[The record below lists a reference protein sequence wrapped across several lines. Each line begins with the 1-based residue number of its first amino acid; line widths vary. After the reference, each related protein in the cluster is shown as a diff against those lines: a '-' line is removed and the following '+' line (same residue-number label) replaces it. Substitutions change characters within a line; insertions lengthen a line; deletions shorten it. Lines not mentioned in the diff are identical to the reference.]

1 MDLLHELRDQIVSS
15 GKYTAANHYE
25 KCLAGF
31 QSQKQ
36 ETLVLRLI
44 WDCGMSI
51 EEICSLRGRNIG
63 RYDMTIK
70 IIPEGFVPT
79 RACRT
84 IFVKDG
90 NIFDLIDKSVGSVG
104 SRAVIAPDSEDQAFQ
119 NPADYMEIL
128 TQKIWENFGLKTDQI
143 SLLRG
148 KFVDM
153 VDNGTKDLYD
163 IIRFFGSENLS
174 KMKIM
179 NNKSAESEGIE
190 DGDR

>member
-1 MDLLHELRDQIVSS
+1 MKLLYELRDQIVSS
-15 GKYTAANHYE
+15 GKYTAANQYE

-51 EEICSLRGRNIG
+51 EEICSLRSRNIG

-70 IIPEGFVPT
+70 IISVGFVPT

-84 IFVKDG
+84 IFVKDD
-90 NIFDLIDKSVGSVG
+90 NIFDLIDKNASSVG
-104 SRAVIAPDSEDQAFQ
+104 SRAVITPDSEDQTFQ
-119 NPADYMEIL
+119 NPADYMENL
-128 TQKIWENFGLKTDQI
+128 TQKIWKNSGVKTDQI

-153 VDNGTKDLYD
+153 VDNGAKDLYD

-179 NNKSAESEGIE
+179 NNKSTRSEGSE
-190 DGDR
+190 DGD